1 MPGLTPSPCGA
12 DAHSGI
18 GASWP
23 GLESGEPIFDEDA
36 LAMLR
41 LEDGTRI
48 SLSSGYSPG
57 DDLLYMLLL
66 LYGASEYIAPLSYAT
81 EVVYS

>member
-12 DAHSGI
+12 PAAHSGI

-23 GLESGEPIFDEDA
+23 GLERGEPMLDEEA

-41 LEDGTRI
+41 LEEGP
-48 SLSSGYSPG
+48 SSGYRPG
-57 DDLLYMLLL
+57 DDLLYTL
-66 LYGASEYIAPLSYAT
+66 
-81 EVVYS
+81 